1 MPGDNRLAVGV
12 EKFMFKESMV
22 EEFMVEKS
30 VFKRSGVK
38 LGVEISCNNIIKYM
52 IKK

>member
-12 EKFMFKESMV
+12 EKFMFMKNSWL
-22 EEFMVEKS
+22 KS
-30 VFKRSGVK
+30 LCLKGPGFK